1 MMRRLLVVLACCQRA
16 ASATTGRPSSLPTP
30 SPSPLPSSSPSA
42 PPSATP
48 APSATFAPT
57 AHPTATHAPTAQRI
71 IYKPKDCDDEEDRI
85 ERRFH
90 RVAIT
95 LGTLIAAMGVSMI
108 IMALMS
114 SFRAKCEIDVCRYS
128 GDSYDMGDC
137 FACGDCCAVAEDPP
151 PKNVEMPH
159 RVDDYD

>member
-1 MMRRLLVVLACCQRA
+1 M
-16 ASATTGRPSSLPTP
+16 
-30 SPSPLPSSSPSA
+30 
-42 PPSATP
+42 
-48 APSATFAPT
+48 
-57 AHPTATHAPTAQRI
+57 
-71 IYKPKDCDDEEDRI
+71 
-85 ERRFH
+85 
-90 RVAIT
+90 IT
-95 LGTLIAAMGVSMI
+95 LALAMAMTMTMVMALAMDMLAAMGVAMV